1 MTSTT
6 YENGRL
12 CNQIF
17 RNLAVSFLA
26 EKFNLKVDYA
36 NREMM
41 ERLGLSLY
49 SGEKEYATTT
59 VLTDHN
65 YFSVY
70 HAKEWTSNLDPNA
83 DYFQTVY
90 ISHFLYAYLTA
101 DPIKTNIMSNNP
113 FCHRYNNNRDAYVHV
128 RLGDADMHNPGSA
141 YYIHVLRNLSFDH
154 LYVSTDSP
162 DHPILQ
168 ELSTAYPNAILVDMD
183 EVSTIQLAS
192 TCKYVVLSHGSFSA
206 MIGYL
211 AFYSEVHY
219 PEYGDT
225 MWHGDIF
232 SIDTWIEHKKRRIT

>member
-1 MTSTT
+1 MASTT

-17 RNLAVSFLA
+17 RNVAVSLIA

-36 NREMM
+36 NREMIS
-41 ERLGLSLY
+41 RLGIPLF

-59 VLTDHN
+59 ALTDQN

-70 HAKEWTSNLDPNA
+70 HANNWTSNIDPNA
-83 DYFQTVY
+83 NYFQTVY
-90 ISHFLYAYLTA
+90 ISHFLYSYLTSE
-101 DPIKTNIMSNNP
+101 PIKPNIMSNNP
-113 FCHRYNNNRDAYVHV
+113 FRDRYNNNRDAYVHI
-128 RLGDADMHNPGSA
+128 RLGDADRHNPGSA
-141 YYIHVLRNLSFDH
+141 YYIHVLRNLSFDR
-154 LYVSTDSP
+154 LYISTDSP
-162 DHPILQ
+162 EHPITQ
-168 ELSTAYPNAILVDMD
+168 ELSTAYPNAILVEID

-206 MIGYL
+206 TIGYL

-232 SIDTWIEHKKRRIT
+232 SIDTWIKHVKKNT